1 MLHKSSSLVSQLTS
15 ETSKKW
21 QLGLVCLSAVW
32 LPASLLS
39 WGDCFCCFASLVQ
52 VCVQFVLPS
61 IVSLGVGRLHYF
73 TDNNHFG
80 LLPLWLEVCLHALSQ
95 QLFFI
100 LFSSSLSSLFAF
112 LPSVKPS
119 ADSPSSSLFP
129 IFQHSSSC
137 WLLEALLSA
146 SISFS
151 PCSHQGLQSGGG
163 TWSGQLGPC
172 GSIGVCEHGKSGPP
186 ITAQAVQTSSR
197 VPGNT
202 KGTLPSIC
210 RHTFC
215 LCSPVTQSLT
225 MS

>member
-1 MLHKSSSLVSQLTS
+1 MLHKSSSSVSQLTS

-129 IFQHSSSC
+129 IFQHSSSS

-151 PCSHQGLQSGGG
+151 PLQPSGSAVRRRNMVRSAGSLWLHWSMWAWEIWASNYSTGSSDVLPCSRKH
-163 TWSGQLGPC
+163 
-172 GSIGVCEHGKSGPP
+172 K
-186 ITAQAVQTSSR
+186 
-197 VPGNT
+197 GNIAFY
-202 KGTLPSIC
+202 L
-210 RHTFC
+210 
-215 LCSPVTQSLT
+215 
-225 MS
+225 